1 MKSERHALILSLIE
15 KKNVETQE
23 DLAELLKERG
33 VAVTQ
38 ATVSR
43 DIKELRLI
51 KVLSETGGYKYATV
65 DKAEAGMKERFVRI
79 FSDSVISIT
88 ASANLIILKT
98 LAGSANAERRRW
110 TRCIGTILPERWPAI
125 TPFYR
130 GKNEK
135 AVPEI
140 MERLGMMI
148 KKIGKE
154 QKCFRVYTW
163 KILHLSRSWGLSFSP
178 ASMF

>member
-98 LAGSANAERRRW
+98 LSGSE
-110 TRCIGTILPERWPAI
+110 AI
-125 TPFYR
+125 RKEYF
-130 GKNEK
+130 KNK
-135 AVPEI
+135 
-140 MERLGMMI
+140 
-148 KKIGKE
+148 
-154 QKCFRVYTW
+154 
-163 KILHLSRSWGLSFSP
+163 
-178 ASMF
+178 